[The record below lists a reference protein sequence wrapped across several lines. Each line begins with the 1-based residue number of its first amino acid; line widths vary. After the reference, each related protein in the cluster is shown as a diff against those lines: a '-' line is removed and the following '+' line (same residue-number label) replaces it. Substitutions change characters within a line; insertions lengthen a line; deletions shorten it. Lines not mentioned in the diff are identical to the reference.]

1 MGVACVCAVREPRKH
16 TRPSA
21 DQGTPSTQLRARAP
35 PRPQVL
41 LEQAMEAE
49 EESIVNRLQRQLEAL
64 SCSYRCEAAVL
75 LLALWCV

>member
-1 MGVACVCAVREPRKH
+1 
-16 TRPSA
+16 
-21 DQGTPSTQLRARAP
+21 
-35 PRPQVL
+35 VL